1 MPSPAEKKSSFCFDN
16 WRGLR
21 RKRGMAFKTDKAL
34 EFIARAIER
43 GRLGHAY
50 LIAGPKEADLNG
62 FGVKLLNL
70 VTGAK
75 WPDLEVWEKHGACVV
90 RPESKSRQI
99 KAEAIR
105 EQVEPYLFVT
115 SSGQEHRLV
124 VITDAERM
132 NVTAQNVFLRTLEEP
147 PPRTLI
153 LLLSEQPETFLET
166 ILSRVIRISLMPEKL
181 ERVLTGSETKLVKLL
196 SDLAHQKSDSLAGA
210 LTLRRQFED
219 ILEDIHEKLTKQFE
233 GDFEAE
239 KKFYKQTTDVGSA
252 WLKDKENEADAAIE
266 SRYRHERDALMELL
280 LSWMGDVLRHQV
292 GVDRLDLPEYAEAT
306 RALADRWDGGT
317 LARRIK
323 ELRKLHSNLHTN
335 VSETLAMDA
344 AFIAAFA

>member
-1 MPSPAEKKSSFCFDN
+1 
-16 WRGLR
+16 
-21 RKRGMAFKTDKAL
+21 MAFKTDKAL
-34 EFIARAIER
+34 QLIARAIKR

-50 LIAGPKEADLNG
+50 LITGPKEADLAG

-70 VTGAK
+70 VTGLK
-75 WPDLEVWEKHGACVV
+75 WPDLEAWEKHGACVV

-99 KAEAIR
+99 KADAIR
-105 EQVEPYLFVT
+105 EQVEPYLFIT

-124 VITDAERM
+124 VIADAERM

-181 ERVLTGSETKLVKLL
+181 ERVLTNSESKLVQLL
-196 SDLAHQKSDSLAGA
+196 SDLAGRPTDSLSGA
-210 LTLRRQFED
+210 LTLRRQFEE
-219 ILEDIHEKLTKQFE
+219 ILEGIHDKLTKQFE
-233 GDFEAE
+233 AEFEAE

-252 WLKDKENEADAAIE
+252 WLKDKENESDASIE
-266 SRYRHERDALMELL
+266 SRYRQERDALMDLL
-280 LSWMGDVLRHQV
+280 LAWMGDVLRHQV
-292 GVDRLDLPEYAEAT
+292 GVDHLDLPEYAAST
-306 RALADRWDGGT
+306 RALSLRWDGNT
-317 LARRIK
+317 LSRRIK
-323 ELRKLHSNLHTN
+323 ELRKLHSNLNTN